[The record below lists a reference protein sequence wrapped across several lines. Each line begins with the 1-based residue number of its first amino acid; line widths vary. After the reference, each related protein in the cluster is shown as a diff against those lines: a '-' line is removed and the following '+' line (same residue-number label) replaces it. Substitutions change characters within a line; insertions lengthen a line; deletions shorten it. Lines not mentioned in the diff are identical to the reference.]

1 MAVIL
6 QPPLPIIRDTTEAG
20 TESFFDLKTHQM
32 CALEPEKGPPKKK
45 GHEQPLTLFVL
56 YLRTTSFHPSSLFWP
71 LLGLVRF
78 ILLLGEVTGSEMVL
92 KDEGRELGVKS
103 LIIS

>member
-1 MAVIL
+1 MVIKN
-6 QPPLPIIRDTTEAG
+6 Q
-20 TESFFDLKTHQM
+20 
-32 CALEPEKGPPKKK
+32 EKGQ
-45 GHEQPLTLFVL
+45 QPINLLVS

-71 LLGLVRF
+71 LFGLVRF

>member
-1 MAVIL
+1 
-6 QPPLPIIRDTTEAG
+6 
-20 TESFFDLKTHQM
+20 M
-32 CALEPEKGPPKKK
+32 CV
-45 GHEQPLTLFVL
+45 T

-71 LLGLVRF
+71 LFGLVRF

-92 KDEGRELGVKS
+92 KDEGRELGVNS